1 MKVMPHL
8 SDFNKFSDYSLYK
21 YKDIFPDF
29 DKTANK
35 LAWFLGSNTSIL
47 LHTVIFQSFL
57 ILIILGFDI
66 DTVMLVLTTIVS
78 LEAIYL
84 SIFIQR
90 TTNKQ
95 TEKLERF
102 VREIRYNTVTHLEE
116 PLDKVIKDMRE
127 VIEQTHTMVQQT
139 HSVLQHPKSKSSS
152 NRFFKKNSKVLT
164 PKTKI

>member
-1 MKVMPHL
+1 MPRL
-8 SDFNKFSDYSLYK
+8 PNFNKFSDYSFYK
-21 YKDIFPDF
+21 YRDIFPDF
-29 DKTANK
+29 DKTANR

-57 ILIILGFDI
+57 ILIILGFDL
-66 DTVMLVLTTIVS
+66 DTMMLVLTTIVS

-116 PLDKVIKDMRE
+116 PLDKVIKDMKE
-127 VIEQTHTMVQQT
+127 VIESTQKTVEQTHG
-139 HSVLQHPKSKSSS
+139 VLQQSSFKSSPS
-152 NRFFKKNSKVLT
+152 RFFKKNSKVLA

>member
-1 MKVMPHL
+1 MPHL
-8 SDFNKFSDYSLYK
+8 SDFNRFSDYSIYK

-29 DKTANK
+29 DKTANR

-47 LHTVIFQSFL
+47 LHTVIFQCFL
-57 ILIILGFDI
+57 ILIILGFNI

-78 LEAIYL
+78 LEAICL

-116 PLDKVIKDMRE
+116 PLDKVIKDMKE
-127 VIEQTHTMVQQT
+127 VIDSTHKTVELTHGVIRQNNSPTHPRYFKRNKKELVQKPT
-139 HSVLQHPKSKSSS
+139 
-152 NRFFKKNSKVLT
+152 
-164 PKTKI
+164 

>member
-1 MKVMPHL
+1 MPTL
-8 SDFNKFSDYSLYK
+8 PEFNYFSDPNFSK

-35 LAWFLGSNTSIL
+35 VAWFLGSNTSIL
-47 LHTVIFQSFL
+47 LHTVIFQFFL
-57 ILIILGFDI
+57 ILIILGFNTETI
-66 DTVMLVLTTIVS
+66 MLFLTTIVS

-95 TEKLERF
+95 SEKLERF

-116 PLDKVIKDMRE
+116 PLDKVIKDMQE
-127 VIEQTHTMVQQT
+127 VIERTHKTVEQTHGVIQQNNFHTNRRYFKRNQKSLVKQLVQKPT
-139 HSVLQHPKSKSSS
+139 
-152 NRFFKKNSKVLT
+152 
-164 PKTKI
+164 

>member
-1 MKVMPHL
+1 MPTL
-8 SDFNKFSDYSLYK
+8 PEFNYFSDPNFSK

-35 LAWFLGSNTSIL
+35 VAWFLGSNTSIL
-47 LHTVIFQSFL
+47 LHTVIFQFFL
-57 ILIILGFDI
+57 ILIILGFDT
-66 DTVMLVLTTIVS
+66 DTIMLFLTTIVS

-95 TEKLERF
+95 SEKLERF

-116 PLDKVIKDMRE
+116 PLDKVIKDMKE
-127 VIEQTHTMVQQT
+127 VIDSTHKTVELTHGVIRQNNSPTHPRYFKRNKKELVQKPT
-139 HSVLQHPKSKSSS
+139 
-152 NRFFKKNSKVLT
+152 
-164 PKTKI
+164 

>member
-1 MKVMPHL
+1 MELMPSL
-8 SDFNKFSDYSLYK
+8 PDFNKFSDYSIYK

-47 LHTVIFQSFL
+47 LHTVLFQSFL
-57 ILIILGFDI
+57 ILIILGFDLAI
-66 DTVMLVLTTIVS
+66 VMLVLTTIVS

-127 VIEQTHTMVQQT
+127 VIESTQKTVEQTHG
-139 HSVLQHPKSKSSS
+139 VLQQSNFRSNS

-164 PKTKI
+164 PKNKN